1 MLWAIPST
9 ENFQRQHLAVACV
22 CRKEIPLHFPPCYRI
37 RTSTRNRETTEMTFP
52 LGFPRIL
59 LKDMSIRWQE
69 RCENLLVWSG
79 MDAPTNTLQ
88 ALCEIPSLWHL
99 IPSDLV
105 RSYYFALSAR
115 LVLSSE
121 FQPHPDL
128 RLVPEEC
135 GSKKSEKSIVRS
147 SVPLFAVFSCVNLV
161 KVILGPN
168 NIMKTIDVIAS
179 CQRHARVQLCTMS
192 SLQPGSSC
200 IT

>member
-1 MLWAIPST
+1 MMGHMLWAIPST

-59 LKDMSIRWQE
+59 LKDMSVRWQE

-79 MDAPTNTLQ
+79 MDAPNTLQ

-105 RSYYFALSAR
+105 RSYYFALSTR

-121 FQPHPDL
+121 FQPDPWPTIGPRRMWFETVRTINRQIFCPSL
-128 RLVPEEC
+128 R
-135 GSKKSEKSIVRS
+135 G
-147 SVPLFAVFSCVNLV
+147 VF
-161 KVILGPN
+161 I
-168 NIMKTIDVIAS
+168 
-179 CQRHARVQLCTMS
+179 CQS
-192 SLQPGSSC
+192 G
-200 IT
+200 